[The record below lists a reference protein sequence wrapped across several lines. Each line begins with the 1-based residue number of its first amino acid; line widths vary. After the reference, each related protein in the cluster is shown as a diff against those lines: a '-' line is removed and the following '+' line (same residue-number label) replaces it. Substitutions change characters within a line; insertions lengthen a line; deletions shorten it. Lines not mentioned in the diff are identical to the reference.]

1 MKTDV
6 LKDKDVILNLK
17 NKAIKDISI
26 EEDKG
31 IIHFKLNG
39 VQKGMY
45 LEDFLEYIKEAQ
57 WVTWAELI

>member
-57 WVTWAELI
+57 